1 VGGDLLNVRAD
12 DSANKEVIFILPY
25 RNERGFERAQYKSL
39 VKTVNGGFDEKM
51 QSHSESKRRRG
62 WFSQLKRFDHE
73 PGRGKLALMLQCQR
87 RGRSVHSLKRLAA
100 MRAGKPRPY
109 RFIAGAA

>member
-39 VKTVNGGFDEKM
+39 LKTVNGGFDEKCNLTPNRSGVGAGFPSSSASIM
-51 QSHSESKRRRG
+51 NLGGENSPLCCNVNAEVEAYILSNAWRR
-62 WFSQLKRFDHE
+62 
-73 PGRGKLALMLQCQR
+73 
-87 RGRSVHSLKRLAA
+87 
-100 MRAGKPRPY
+100 
-109 RFIAGAA
+109 